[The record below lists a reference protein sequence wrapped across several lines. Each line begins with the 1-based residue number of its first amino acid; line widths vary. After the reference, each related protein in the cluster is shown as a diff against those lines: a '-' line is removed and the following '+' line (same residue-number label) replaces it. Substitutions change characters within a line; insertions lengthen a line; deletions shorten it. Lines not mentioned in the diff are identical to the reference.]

1 MCMVQAGI
9 VQEEPAGAEAKRYQ
23 CAQSGCPGC
32 QAALIGQHRGLVHAV
47 IRRQWSGEIGYADLV
62 QEGTIAL
69 WRAIGGYK
77 PERGYAFSTY
87 AWVAIERHIWQVVA
101 HWEREVGPDRQAEP
115 LDPLTLAEERVA
127 ASQRAEALAA
137 VVKQLPARLRQVVVA
152 AYGLD
157 GEPARSL
164 AAIGRQ
170 LGVSGERVRQLRN
183 EALRQLRRP
192 DRSGP
197 LRTWWGLADRDS
209 YRYMQQQNRHC
220 LRQRRGQR
228 S

>member
-9 VQEEPAGAEAKRYQ
+9 VQEERAGAEGKRYR
-23 CAQSGCPGC
+23 CAQSGCQEC
-32 QAALIGQHRGLVHAV
+32 QEGLIRQHQGLVHAV
-47 IRRQWSGEIGYADLV
+47 IGRQWRGEIGYADLV

-69 WRAIGGYK
+69 WRAIRGYE
-77 PERGYAFSTY
+77 PEQGYAFSTY

-101 HWEREVGPDRQAEP
+101 HWEREVGPDRQAEAA
-115 LDPLTLAEERVA
+115 DPLTLAEERVA
-127 ASQRAEALAA
+127 ASQRAAALAA
-137 VVKQLPARLRQVVVA
+137 VIKQLPARLGQIVVA

-164 AAIGRQ
+164 AAIGRE

-197 LRTWWGLADRDS
+197 LRLWWGHPDRDS

-220 LRQRRGQR
+220 LRQRRGGR